1 MIKGRAAPQILPVDQ
16 GPPLLMMAL
25 LLPLLAFT
33 FPFELIVD
41 FFVFEPLN
49 VLFGKDVDDTPQ
61 DELLKLK
68 LVNI

>member
-1 MIKGRAAPQILPVDQ
+1 
-16 GPPLLMMAL
+16 MMVM
-25 LLPLLAFT
+25 LLPLRVFT

-41 FFVFEPLN
+41 FFFEPLN

>member
-16 GPPLLMMAL
+16 RPPLLMMVM
-25 LLPLLAFT
+25 LLPLRVFT

-41 FFVFEPLN
+41 FFFEPLN

-61 DELLKLK
+61 ELSKLK
-68 LVNI
+68 LINI

>member
-16 GPPLLMMAL
+16 GPPLLMMVL
-25 LLPLLAFT
+25 LLPFSYSFFLLNSL
-33 FPFELIVD
+33 LI

-61 DELLKLK
+61 ELFKLK
-68 LVNI
+68 LINI